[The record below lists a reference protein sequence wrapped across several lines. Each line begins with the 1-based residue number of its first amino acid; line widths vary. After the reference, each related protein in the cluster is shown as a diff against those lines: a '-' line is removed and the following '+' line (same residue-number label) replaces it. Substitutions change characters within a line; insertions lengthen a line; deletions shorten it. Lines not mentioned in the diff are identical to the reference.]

1 MGINGLNLFLKNQ
14 FPEISNTVDLSQLQ
28 YKTVGIDTSIYLYKY
43 KYNNNNFLELFL
55 KQIFRLKMNNIT
67 PIYIFDGKPPVEKN
81 SIIQLRKKKRETQF
95 LAIKRLE
102 EDLENCK
109 SLFETIVINTKI
121 EHIRKKIVK
130 IKNDDI
136 SKLKELLNL
145 CGVSYIQS
153 ETESDL
159 LFNSLSRYKY
169 IDMVLSEDND
179 IIVNSNT
186 KLIKFFNVYSNKIII
201 YDRTLIIK
209 YLGLTSLQWIHF
221 CILMGCDYFKK
232 IPYPSESIYRLIK
245 KTEINYLLNNKLR
258 LEPAQKKS
266 FLRAEELF
274 LSIPEIVNEFHMNNS
289 HDSVAL
295 IQFINKNTNLSPNTI
310 DNMLKVIICP

>member
-310 DNMLKVIICP
+310 DNMLKVIICA